1 MSSIN
6 SINRNQFLN
15 LQTFSGDKTNAGIS
29 NQTIQTASQNEVD
42 NRLADLNNIGNFNKF
57 TVSNKPILLA
67 QSSNAVNR
75 VLTNKTSYQALNA
88 NQQRNVYADLSRF
101 MKTSSYQN
109 ASQADKPK
117 LASHIADALIYREQ
131 LKNTPN
137 SNSFSAKS
145 ALNEVNFSLNQV
157 ISGKAKVALKD
168 LAATTKAEYNP
179 NTKVLYLGRNATQY
193 DINRNSVTQ
202 QDAATIGSN
211 GNFASD
217 IAHEYRHNYNDNV
230 LNRNELGRAKRNS
243 NNDVAAGFLD
253 EYSAQ
258 LAGNRALGIK
268 NDGNLTKAILD
279 KLTTQVPS
287 FKNLYDTSG
296 AFQSMVNKLK
306 NSNKAYTAEEI
317 RNELL
322 KANFN
327 MPFLNK
333 KRND

>member
-1 MSSIN
+1 MSSVN
-6 SINRNQFLN
+6 SINGNKLLDLQQFTGSKAIVGL
-15 LQTFSGDKTNAGIS
+15 S
-29 NQTIQTASQNEVD
+29 NQSKQTAPQSEAD

-67 QSSNAVNR
+67 QSSTAVNR

-88 NQQRNVYADLSRF
+88 NQQRNVSADLSRF

-109 ASQADKPK
+109 ASQSDKPK

-137 SNSFSAKS
+137 SSSFSSTS

-157 ISGKAKVALKD
+157 ISGKAKVDLKD
-168 LAATTKAEYNP
+168 LAAGTKAEYNP
-179 NTKVLYLGRNATQY
+179 NTKVLSLGRNATQF
-193 DINRNSVTQ
+193 DINRNSVTP

-217 IAHEYRHNYNDNV
+217 IAHEYRHNYNDNSF
-230 LNRNELGRAKRNS
+230 NRNELGRAKRGS
-243 NNDVAAGFLD
+243 NNDIAAGFLD

-268 NDGNLTKAILD
+268 NDGALTKAILD
-279 KLTTQVPS
+279 KLTTQIPS
-287 FKNLYDTSG
+287 FKTLYETSG
-296 AFQSMVNKLK
+296 SFQSMVNKMK
-306 NSNKAYTAEEI
+306 NSNKAYTAEEV